1 MEKKKTEEKE
11 EIRFDCSELDDD
23 DISSVTGGS
32 GMRSAP
38 QGESNFLEYLK
49 KGDRSGKR

>member
-1 MEKKKTEEKE
+1 MEKKEIKEE
-11 EIRFDCSELDDD
+11 EIRQDYNELDDD

-38 QGESNFLEYLK
+38 EGESNFLEYLK
-49 KGDRSGKR
+49 KRERSGKR